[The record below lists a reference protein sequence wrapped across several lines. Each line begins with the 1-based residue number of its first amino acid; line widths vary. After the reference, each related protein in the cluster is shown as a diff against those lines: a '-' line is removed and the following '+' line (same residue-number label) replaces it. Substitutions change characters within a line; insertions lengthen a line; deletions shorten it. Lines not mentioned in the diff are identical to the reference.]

1 MMKRVST
8 KLTTPRGIDVENR
21 SNIPRVARAFVFL
34 LALLALGLPAFAP
47 VAGQSGRGQSPDK
60 PRKPEKP
67 KLPYPLPKIRLPENL
82 PQSPKPKE
90 EEDII
95 RISSDLVTI
104 VATIAKKAVTDTI
117 DLKQEDFEIIEDG
130 VPQEVAN
137 FARDTDQPLNIV
149 MLFDTS
155 LSVAKRLEF
164 ERRAAGRFLERV
176 LRQQDR
182 AALFSVS
189 TDVMLMQDFT
199 NRVPQLVS
207 AMKQLKPQGAT
218 SLYDAIYLASDYLKE
233 SAGRRVIILISDGGD
248 TTSHKGLLDVLT
260 KAQQSDVL
268 IYSVYTGALNPS
280 QNLRDLAAE
289 RALETLSAET
299 GGEVFRAKTSD
310 RDGEQDE
317 RSLRELDAAFSSLAD
332 QLRTQ
337 FVLGFFS
344 SNEKKDGTYRRL
356 NIHIKKPGYIVKSR
370 AGYYAPK
377 S

>member
-8 KLTTPRGIDVENR
+8 KLTTLRGIDVENR
-21 SNIPRVARAFVFL
+21 PNIPHVARAFVFL
-34 LALLALGLPAFAP
+34 LALLALGLPAVAP

-60 PRKPEKP
+60 PQKPEKP

-82 PQSPKPKE
+82 PPSPKPKE

-117 DLKQEDFEIIEDG
+117 DLKQEDFEIMEDG

-356 NIHIKKPGYIVKSR
+356 NIHIKKPGYVVKSR

-377 S
+377 G